1 VSFVLLLIA
10 LSFKLAGEA
19 NLIYPK
25 DADLVAGSVAAVGA
39 LLLFIVLAY
48 QASIDQQKRDE
59 RVEAAERRAEEHP
72 QETRAAWD
80 LARIKLEQYLDRNLK
95 QVRSIFWLSLLVMGI
110 GFLLIGYGVI
120 MVYRDPANFNASIV
134 SAVSGIVVNFI
145 GATFLVIYRSTME
158 QAKDYVAVL
167 ERINAVGMSVQIL
180 DKMDESDAKMRN
192 QATSDIAKQLLL
204 LYG

>member
-1 VSFVLLLIA
+1 MWTDLIKLIFKAWRDGSSRIRASLTVSFVLLLIA

-95 QVRSIFWLSLLVMGI
+95 QVRSIFWLSLLVM
-110 GFLLIGYGVI
+110 
-120 MVYRDPANFNASIV
+120 
-134 SAVSGIVVNFI
+134 
-145 GATFLVIYRSTME
+145 
-158 QAKDYVAVL
+158 
-167 ERINAVGMSVQIL
+167 
-180 DKMDESDAKMRN
+180 
-192 QATSDIAKQLLL
+192 
-204 LYG
+204 